1 MPVISVF
8 YGLIVMMYFYDNK
21 KHHLPHIHVKYQNDE
36 AVFSIIDG
44 NLIEGKLSKN
54 KIKLVEA
61 WIEIHREDLIADW
74 QLAIEG
80 QQIFKIEP
88 LKYLGI

>member
-21 KHHLPHIHVKYQNDE
+21 KHHLPHIHVKYQNGE

-44 NLIEGKLSKN
+44 NLIEGKLPKN

-88 LKYLGI
+88 LK

>member
-1 MPVISVF
+1 
-8 YGLIVMMYFYDNK
+8 MYFYDNK
-21 KHHLPHIHVKYQNDE
+21 KHNLPHIHVKYQNDE

-44 NLIEGKLSKN
+44 NLIEGKLPKN

-88 LKYLGI
+88 LK

>member
-8 YGLIVMMYFYDNK
+8 YGLIIMMYFYDNK
-21 KHHLPHIHVKYQNDE
+21 KHNLPHIHVKYQNDE

-44 NLIEGKLSKN
+44 NLIEGKLPKN

-88 LKYLGI
+88 LK

>member
-8 YGLIVMMYFYDNK
+8 YGLIIMMYFYDNK

-44 NLIEGKLSKN
+44 NLIEGKLPKN

-88 LKYLGI
+88 LK

>member
-1 MPVISVF
+1 
-8 YGLIVMMYFYDNK
+8 MMYFYDNK

-36 AVFSIIDG
+36 AIFSIIDG
-44 NLIEGKLSKN
+44 NLIEGKLPKN

-88 LKYLGI
+88 LK

>member
-1 MPVISVF
+1 
-8 YGLIVMMYFYDNK
+8 MMYFYDNK
-21 KHHLPHIHVKYQNDE
+21 KHHLPLIHVKYQNDE

-44 NLIEGKLSKN
+44 NLIEGKLPKN

-88 LKYLGI
+88 LK

>member
-1 MPVISVF
+1 MIIKNIIC
-8 YGLIVMMYFYDNK
+8 LTC
-21 KHHLPHIHVKYQNDE
+21 HVKYQNDE

-44 NLIEGKLSKN
+44 NLIEGKLPKN

-88 LKYLGI
+88 LK

>member
-1 MPVISVF
+1 
-8 YGLIVMMYFYDNK
+8 MMYFYDNK
-21 KHHLPHIHVKYQNDE
+21 KHNLPHIHVKYQNDE

-44 NLIEGKLSKN
+44 ILIEGKLTKN

-88 LKYLGI
+88 LK

>member
-8 YGLIVMMYFYDNK
+8 YGLIIMMYFYDNK
-21 KHHLPHIHVKYQNDE
+21 KHNLPHIHVKYQNDE
-36 AVFSIIDG
+36 AVFSINDG
-44 NLIEGKLSKN
+44 NLIEGKLPKN

-74 QLAIEG
+74 QLASEG

-88 LKYLGI
+88 LK

>member
-8 YGLIVMMYFYDNK
+8 YGLIIMMYFYDNK
-21 KHHLPHIHVKYQNDE
+21 KHHLPHIHVKYQSDE

-44 NLIEGKLSKN
+44 NLIEGKLPKN

-88 LKYLGI
+88 LK

>member
-1 MPVISVF
+1 
-8 YGLIVMMYFYDNK
+8 MYFYDNK

-44 NLIEGKLSKN
+44 NLIEGKLPKN

-88 LKYLGI
+88 LK

>member
-1 MPVISVF
+1 
-8 YGLIVMMYFYDNK
+8 
-21 KHHLPHIHVKYQNDE
+21 LPHIHVKYQNDE

-44 NLIEGKLSKN
+44 NLIEGKLPKN

-88 LKYLGI
+88 LK

>member
-44 NLIEGKLSKN
+44 NLIEGKLPKN

-61 WIEIHREDLIADW
+61 WIEIHREDLIAD
-74 QLAIEG
+74 
-80 QQIFKIEP
+80 
-88 LKYLGI
+88 

>member
-8 YGLIVMMYFYDNK
+8 YGLIIMMYFYDNK
-21 KHHLPHIHVKYQNDE
+21 KHNLPHIHVKYQNDE

-44 NLIEGKLSKN
+44 NLIEGKLPKN

-74 QLAIEG
+74 QLASEG

-88 LKYLGI
+88 LK

>member
-21 KHHLPHIHVKYQNDE
+21 KHHLPHIHVKYQSDE

-44 NLIEGKLSKN
+44 NLIEGKLPKN

-88 LKYLGI
+88 LK